1 MIPSPRL
8 NRVRPY
14 LWIGG
19 PILLLLLWLITA
31 ATKQG
36 WFDQELTLRFS
47 SETGSGLSVGMPVR
61 VSGFR
66 VGRLASMQ
74 LNDKGTVDG
83 EIAIQEAQSAFFR
96 QGSYLEI
103 ARDQLIGI
111 AALDLRGFQSEG
123 PLLARNSRIEI
134 RQVAGMGDFG
144 KQLADRV
151 DPVLAQLTLTL
162 QSLNSR
168 LNDPSLVKAM
178 GSTDVTLE
186 NLNNVMV
193 ETQLTLKET
202 RGSVSS
208 LEGNITQ
215 LTKELTVLS
224 KELTQLSQ
232 RSGQLSTELTG
243 LSKDVRSSWL
253 IRGIFA
259 GKPPEDPSK
268 PANAPARNAPTKVSP
283 TP

>member
-19 PILLLLLWLITA
+19 PILLLLLWFVTA

-74 LNDKGTVDG
+74 LNAKGTVDG

-111 AALDLRGFQSEG
+111 AALDLRSFQSEG
-123 PLLARNSRIEI
+123 PALAKNGRIEI
-134 RQVAGMGDFG
+134 RQAAGMGDFG

-151 DPVLAQLTLTL
+151 DPVLAQLTFTL
-162 QSLNSR
+162 QSLNNR

-186 NLNNVMV
+186 NLNRVMV

-202 RGSVSS
+202 RGSVSL
-208 LEGNITQ
+208 LEGNVSS
-215 LTKELTVLS
+215 LTTELTVLS
-224 KELTQLSQ
+224 KELTQFSQ
-232 RSGQLSTELTG
+232 RSGQLSTELTGLSKEFTG

-259 GKPPEDPSK
+259 GKPPEEPAK
-268 PANAPARNAPTKVSP
+268 PTSTPTKQ
-283 TP
+283 

>member
-1 MIPSPRL
+1 
-8 NRVRPY
+8 
-14 LWIGG
+14 
-19 PILLLLLWLITA
+19 
-31 ATKQG
+31 
-36 WFDQELTLRFS
+36 
-47 SETGSGLSVGMPVR
+47 
-61 VSGFR
+61 
-66 VGRLASMQ
+66 
-74 LNDKGTVDG
+74 
-83 EIAIQEAQSAFFR
+83 
-96 QGSYLEI
+96 
-103 ARDQLIGI
+103 
-111 AALDLRGFQSEG
+111 
-123 PLLARNSRIEI
+123 
-134 RQVAGMGDFG
+134 
-144 KQLADRV
+144 
-151 DPVLAQLTLTL
+151 
-162 QSLNSR
+162 
-168 LNDPSLVKAM
+168 M

-186 NLNNVMV
+186 NLNKVMV

>member
-1 MIPSPRL
+1 
-8 NRVRPY
+8 
-14 LWIGG
+14 
-19 PILLLLLWLITA
+19 
-31 ATKQG
+31 
-36 WFDQELTLRFS
+36 
-47 SETGSGLSVGMPVR
+47 
-61 VSGFR
+61 
-66 VGRLASMQ
+66 
-74 LNDKGTVDG
+74 
-83 EIAIQEAQSAFFR
+83 
-96 QGSYLEI
+96 
-103 ARDQLIGI
+103 
-111 AALDLRGFQSEG
+111 
-123 PLLARNSRIEI
+123 
-134 RQVAGMGDFG
+134 MGDFG

-162 QSLNSR
+162 QSLNNR

-186 NLNNVMV
+186 NLNKVMV

-208 LEGNITQ
+208 LEGNTTQ

-232 RSGQLSTELTG
+232 RSGQLSTELTA

-259 GKPPEDPSK
+259 GKPPEESNKPDGPTTKTPPTKTSPSK
-268 PANAPARNAPTKVSP
+268 
-283 TP
+283 

>member
-1 MIPSPRL
+1 MIPSPKL

-19 PILLLLLWLITA
+19 PILLLLLWFITA

-36 WFDQELTLRFS
+36 WFDQELTLQFS

-74 LNDKGTVDG
+74 LNAKGTVDG

-123 PLLARNSRIEI
+123 PVLAKNSRIEI
-134 RQVAGMGDFG
+134 RQAAGMGDFG

-162 QSLNSR
+162 QSLNNR

-186 NLNNVMV
+186 NLNRVMV

-202 RGSVSS
+202 RGSVSL
-208 LEGNITQ
+208 LEGNVSK
-215 LTKELTVLS
+215 LTTELTVLS
-224 KELTQLSQ
+224 KELTQFSQ
-232 RSGQLSTELTG
+232 RSGQLSTELTGLSKEFTG

-259 GKPPEDPSK
+259 GKPPEE
-268 PANAPARNAPTKVSP
+268 PAKSNSTPTKQ
-283 TP
+283 